1 LEDTYVAVEQL
12 VYGDWK
18 KVRDDSDWSLIFRW
32 RRASSVLATS
42 EAVVEW
48 EIEDEVEP
56 GKYRIRY
63 WGASKT
69 PITGKIV
76 QFTGMSGEFS
86 VA

>member
-1 LEDTYVAVEQL
+1 
-12 VYGDWK
+12 
-18 KVRDDSDWSLIFRW
+18 
-32 RRASSVLATS
+32 
-42 EAVVEW
+42 VEW